1 MKQTKNTPKGVTA
14 ATAAEIQ
21 AANSLM
27 VNIPESN
34 DTKGATKKAAEI
46 TANNAAENSAII
58 SATTL
63 GREVVMPIIR
73 ENSAIILD
81 SLFDKIKAAG
91 LLLDSKSEKAA
102 IIEAAAAIVEKA
114 DTLEKVFNA
123 INKAEKVAKHEAE
136 KAAKRAAAKEARK
149 AEKAEKAAVKKAA
162 VNAAKS
168 AAKLGREDWIKA
180 KAAEYEAFLIGCGLD
195 ATTATAKAAEKAA
208 ADYNS
213 LCTLSTD
220 CK

>member
-1 MKQTKNTPKGVTA
+1 MKQTSNTPKGVTT
-14 ATAAEIQ
+14 ATAAEIK

-27 VNIPESN
+27 VNMPESN

-63 GREVVMPIIR
+63 GRGVVMPIIR

-91 LLLDSKSEKAA
+91 LLLDSNSEKAA

-123 INKAEKVAKHEAE
+123 INKAEKVTKHEAE
-136 KAAKRAAAKEARK
+136 KAAKKAAEKEARK

-168 AAKLGREDWIKA
+168 AAKLGREDWINKE
-180 KAAEYEAFLIGCGLD
+180 AAEIAATLIECGIEPEI
-195 ATTATAKAAEKAA
+195 AAAKGREKAA
-208 ADYNS
+208 AKYDS